1 LAHEVPTCQQ
11 VAVEIDSGVVAAAK
25 LLPQLP
31 NVHILTAD
39 ALTYQRE
46 ESSSSSSSSSS
57 VEPPFDCVFIDIF
70 DENNLLPPDFYSIP
84 FLTHLRDN
92 VLGTNG
98 MILNNLHS
106 GGKKRDRAIEQAYA
120 AYSEVFS
127 SCHLFDTLDS
137 KPNAGNAVL
146 LACDF
151 EVTGRIGDIQT
162 TLEEIAERSHTKWGL
177 SFDAPSRLRQV
188 RQMNHPSAC

>member
-1 LAHEVPTCQQ
+1 M
-11 VAVEIDSGVVAAAK
+11 
-25 LLPQLP
+25 
-31 NVHILTAD
+31 
-39 ALTYQRE
+39 
-46 ESSSSSSSSSS
+46 
-57 VEPPFDCVFIDIF
+57 
-70 DENNLLPPDFYSIP
+70 PPDFYSIP

-92 VLGTNG
+92 VLGTGG

-120 AYSEVFS
+120 TYSEVFS
-127 SCHLFDTLDS
+127 SCQLFDTLDS

-151 EVTGRIGDIQT
+151 EVTSRMGSFQ
-162 TLEEIAERSHTKWGL
+162 TLEEIAERSQTKWGL

-188 RQMNHPSAC
+188 RQMSQLAS